1 MNFSAWL
8 KFASPLIVISLLLL
22 GLGVVAAWN
31 VQRQQVLTSELV
43 AREVASMLSEQ
54 DLYMN
59 MREVR
64 YRLNQYLRTHDLSV
78 LEPVPTLCQDT
89 VALLKAAQDIARTAD
104 EQAAVREIA
113 AGFGRFNT
121 EYQEAAANGIDDA
134 DAPALV
140 QLADHVLTQK
150 VLEPVKGAIAVNR
163 AVVERTNAANRH
175 TTDLMRQGFLLL
187 GLTGGASGL
196 IVGLTLARTLHR
208 TIVQLSVS
216 VSGAADTLEKVVGP
230 VNVSTSGGLA
240 DLREALRDM
249 EQHIAQVVE
258 RLRDRELEVL
268 RNEQLAVIGQLA
280 AGLAHELRNPLM
292 PMKMLVQSAMERGE
306 NATLGGRQLSVL
318 AEEIGRLESSIQNFL
333 DFARPPALEI
343 HPVDL
348 AALIRQIKELVEPR
362 ARQQRVEFQEQ
373 LPPGQCWLPG
383 DEVHLRQVLLNLL
396 LNALD
401 ELPQGG
407 QITLAVAREDEQRQ
421 WRIEV
426 RDTGVG
432 FDPDTLCRAFEPF
445 ATTKETGTGLGLTIC
460 KRIVEAHHGSI
471 AVANSAAG
479 GAIFTIRLPLEDSLA
494 GDSSHP
500 VNERSRELCNPC

>member
-1 MNFSAWL
+1 MKFSAWL
-8 KFASPLIVISLLLL
+8 KFAGPLIVISLLLL

-43 AREVASMLSEQ
+43 AREVASMLTEQ

-64 YRLNQYLRTHDLSV
+64 YRLNQYLRTHDHSV
-78 LEPVPTLCQDT
+78 LDPVPTLCQDT
-89 VALLKAAQDIARTAD
+89 VALLKETQDMARAAD
-104 EQAAVREIA
+104 ERAAVMEIA
-113 AGFGRFNT
+113 AGFDEFNGQ
-121 EYQEAAANGIDDA
+121 YQEASKNGIDASDTEV
-134 DAPALV
+134 LV
-140 QLADHVLTQK
+140 ELADHVLTQD
-150 VLEPVKGAIAVNR
+150 VLDPVKGAIAVNR

-196 IVGLTLARTLHR
+196 IIGLTLARTLHR

-249 EQHIAQVVE
+249 EQHISQVVE
-258 RLRDRELEVL
+258 RLRERELEVL

-292 PMKMLVQSAMERGE
+292 PMKMLVQSAIERG
-306 NATLGGRQLSVL
+306 NDATLGGRQLSVL
-318 AEEIGRLESSIQNFL
+318 AEEIGRLETSIQNFL
-333 DFARPPALEI
+333 DFARPPAMEI

-348 AALIRQIKELVEPR
+348 AALIRQSKELVEPR
-362 ARQQRVEFQEQ
+362 ARQQNVEIQEQ
-373 LPPGQCWLPG
+373 LPAVPCWFAG
-383 DEVHLRQVLLNLL
+383 DAVHLRQVLLNLL

-407 QITLAVAREDEQRQ
+407 RITLAVKRDDEQKQ
-421 WRIEV
+421 WQIDV
-426 RDTGVG
+426 RDTGLG
-432 FDPDTLCRAFEPF
+432 FHTGILSRVFEPF

-460 KRIVEAHHGSI
+460 KRIVEAHQGSI
-471 AVANSAAG
+471 AAANDAAG
-479 GAIFTIRLPLEDSLA
+479 GAVFTIRLPLDNSLHADSPAAVL
-494 GDSSHP
+494 
-500 VNERSRELCNPC
+500 ERNHEPCKPC